1 MPVLLDIGNF
11 MKLKNPLPRSVEWS
25 GPNRREHY
33 LDYLVKQHG
42 WTVGVEVGVRAG
54 RTLFYLLDS
63 NPTLKMYAVDKDIEQ
78 FYNEDVKNKYNTRL
92 VVLDGISWEQA
103 KLINEKVDFV
113 FVDAGH
119 STKSVVRDIN
129 AYRPLLKTDQGLTGH
144 DIDFPA
150 VQEAL
155 TQLNIS
161 FNVGPDNVWI
171 TK

>member
-1 MPVLLDIGNF
+1 
-11 MKLKNPLPRSVEWS
+11 MKIKKSLPLSVEWA
-25 GPNRREHY
+25 GPNRREYY
-33 LDYLVKQHG
+33 LDHLVKTNK
-42 WTVGVEVGVRAG
+42 WTIGVEVGVRTG
-54 RTLFYLLDS
+54 RTLFHLLDK

-103 KLINEKVDFV
+103 NSIKEKVDFV

-119 STKSVVRDIN
+119 STKSVVKDIN
-129 AYRPLLKTDQGLTGH
+129 AYRPLLNTSQGLTGH

-161 FNVGPDNVWI
+161 FDVGPDNVWI

>member
-1 MPVLLDIGNF
+1 